1 MQFKN
6 ISFPTDNSYSFN
18 WIFSDSTKA
27 NGFSVKKVFDSIG
40 SYNLKLQVT
49 SPLGCF
55 NEATFNNVVNVFP
68 PPMADGNID
77 KTLLNIKNPVL
88 RMGKTKHRIPSV
100 DPGSLMVQ
108 NFILTKTSITLLP
121 IPEFTTSG

>member
-88 RMGKTKHRIPSV
+88 RMEDKTQNTVGRSWII
-100 DPGSLMVQ
+100 DGSKEYFDKDLSYTFLQ
-108 NFILTKTSITLLP
+108 TQ
-121 IPEFTTSG
+121 ECTTSG